1 MKGNDF
7 KASFSDRPEAY
18 HRLQETMRLSS
29 QNLPQPPLLAVTPQN
44 AKKALRRL
52 RTRLLSQMRAA
63 EPDGVQDSVDVA
75 LEGTEMQW
83 WAPAEPDGVQE
94 RMEARPCALVEQE
107 ALDLALTGRSWFD
120 RVRAVLTKQQT
131 IGILV
136 CLAP

>member
-1 MKGNDF
+1 
-7 KASFSDRPEAY
+7 
-18 HRLQETMRLSS
+18 
-29 QNLPQPPLLAVTPQN
+29 
-44 AKKALRRL
+44 
-52 RTRLLSQMRAA
+52 MRAA